1 MLPAF
6 SFGGICAYTITF
18 STIVI
23 TIFTHIFLSIVIPML
38 THIFLTIIRYSE
50 MASRRK

>member
-18 STIVI
+18 STII
-23 TIFTHIFLSIVIPML
+23 NYTNL
-38 THIFLTIIRYSE
+38 IRNVLKQLNYPT
-50 MASRRK
+50 RKPIRVSL